1 MSTLGKIWKVL
12 LAAILLLIAVAVFF
26 MVHIPEQDA
35 YEAKQNNLN
44 TSIQVL
50 QNTIVENARYA
61 HIQDAIPEAMA
72 EIDAARLELYEHF
85 PVELKEEDQI
95 MYVLYLEE
103 LFGTEITFSFASAE
117 VITGLSDGANLAG
130 LTLTVNYQSTYQGF
144 KDMVEYLST
153 DSRITSVQ
161 YATMDFDQETDTAV
175 GTVTLL
181 LYVMQTDK
189 LEYQPPNVYEP
200 DTGKEN
206 IFD

>member
-12 LAAILLLIAVAVFF
+12 LAVILLLVAAYVFF
-26 MVHIPEQDA
+26 LVHLPEQDT
-35 YEAKQNNLN
+35 YEAKEKNLN
-44 TSIQVL
+44 MSIEVL
-50 QNTIVENARYA
+50 KNTITENARYA
-61 HIQDAIPEAMA
+61 SIQDAIPEAMA

-117 VITGLSDGANLAG
+117 VITGLSDGASLAG

-161 YATMDFDQETDTAV
+161 YATMDYDQETDTAV